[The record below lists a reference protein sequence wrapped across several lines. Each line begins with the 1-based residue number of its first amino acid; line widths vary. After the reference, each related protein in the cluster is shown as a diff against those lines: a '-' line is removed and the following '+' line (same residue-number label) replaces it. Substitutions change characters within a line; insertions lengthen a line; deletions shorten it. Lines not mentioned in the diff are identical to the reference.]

1 MWKKEP
7 PIKGHI
13 RGCWYN
19 PVYDVAPMDM
29 TIAVGFGKATLTKDG
44 ELIYREPSFDMS
56 RGEIWRVWTTQDA
69 ENLAAKDPDHDW
81 RIVLYAPLYG
91 RTFQRQDGEWVL
103 IEENQGFA

>member
-1 MWKKEP
+1 MWKKEQ

-13 RGCWYN
+13 RGCAFN
-19 PVYDVAPMDM
+19 PVYDVAPMGM
-29 TIAVGFGKATLTKDG
+29 LIAVGFGEAKVKKDNETVYN
-44 ELIYREPSFDMS
+44 ELHIDDPDEF
-56 RGEIWRVWTTQDA
+56 WTTQDA
-69 ENLAAKDPDHDW
+69 ENVAAKDPDHDW